1 MHIPDGFI
9 SPQTYIPAI
18 AISAALLALAYRKI
32 ELDAQKIPL
41 IAGVSAISFVMMLI
55 AIPFPGGTTM
65 HLGGVA
71 IISLLF
77 GPWIAFSSVSLVLLI
92 QALLFGEG
100 GITSYPINII
110 AIAFIGSFSS
120 YYSYKLLSSFSKNGA
135 MLVAGWASIFL
146 SSVVIA
152 FVLGIQPLIASV
164 DGTPLY
170 FPFGLSVT
178 LPSVIIPH
186 ILLGIAEGLVTLS
199 GVKFLRTQF
208 NSVFHE

>member
-18 AISAALLALAYRKI
+18 AISASLLALAYKKI
-32 ELDAQKIPL
+32 ELDVEKIPL

-65 HLGGVA
+65 HLSGVA
-71 IISLLF
+71 IIALLF
-77 GPWIAFSSVSLVLLI
+77 GPWIAFSSISLVLLI

-110 AIAFIGSFSS
+110 AMAFVGSFSA
-120 YYSYKLLSSFSKNGA
+120 YYSHKLLSSFSKNSA
-135 MLVAGWASIFL
+135 MFMAGWASIFFP
-146 SSVVIA
+146 SIIIA
-152 FVLGIQPLIASV
+152 LVLGIQPLIASS

-186 ILLGIAEGLVTLS
+186 IFIGIVEGLVTLS
-199 GVKFLRTQF
+199 SIKFLRTQF
-208 NSVFHE
+208 RSVFDE

>member
-18 AISAALLALAYRKI
+18 AIGAVLLAVAYKKI
-32 ELDAQKIPL
+32 DLDAEKIPL
-41 IAGVSAISFVMMLI
+41 VAGVSAISFVMMLI

-71 IISLLF
+71 IVSLLF
-77 GPWIAFSSVSLVLLI
+77 GPWIAFSSISLVLLI

-100 GITSYPINII
+100 GVTSYPINII
-110 AIAFIGSFSS
+110 AIAFIGSFSA
-120 YYSYKLLSSFSKNGA
+120 YYSYKLLSSFSKNSA
-135 MLVAGWASIFL
+135 IFVAGWASIFFP
-146 SSVVIA
+146 SVVVA
-152 FVLGIQPLIASV
+152 FVLGIQPIIASV
-164 DGTPLY
+164 DSTPLY

-186 ILLGIAEGLVTLS
+186 IFLAVAEGLVTLS

-208 NSVFHE
+208 RSVFHA

>member
-1 MHIPDGFI
+1 VHIPDGFI

-18 AISAALLALAYRKI
+18 AISASLLALAYKKI
-32 ELDAQKIPL
+32 ELDVEKIPL

-65 HLGGVA
+65 HLSGVA
-71 IISLLF
+71 IIALLF
-77 GPWIAFSSVSLVLLI
+77 GPWIAFSSISLVLLI

-110 AIAFIGSFSS
+110 AMAFVGSFSA
-120 YYSYKLLSSFSKNGA
+120 YYSHKLLSSFLKNVS
-135 MLVAGWASIFL
+135 MFMAGWASIFFP
-146 SSVVIA
+146 SIIIA
-152 FVLGIQPLIASV
+152 LVLGIQPLIASS

-186 ILLGIAEGLVTLS
+186 IFIGTVEGLVTLS
-199 GVKFLRTQF
+199 SIKFLRTKF
-208 NSVFHE
+208 RSVFGE